1 MERNICAFLKRSDK
15 WYIGGGKKLI
25 WTPPF
30 PSFLHHPGLWDNA
43 GYYDFRVDPGFT
55 YDILNAGVSYEWRQ
69 TKREWTPACW
79 TCAYECDDLIL
90 KEEKALS
97 QGDFLGIKVTLT
109 NRTEKELT
117 LQTVLWT
124 AQKRNEDET
133 LEDTQ
138 LIRRRADHI
147 VYKKRLVKG
156 VRKPVTAYAGLIL
169 QNGRSANVSFSE
181 NTGNLPNW
189 RLTPFYEKLSPD
201 GLLNEESTDG
211 ISLNG
216 LLYMGIEAP
225 LTLLPGQTKSFLC
238 GMAMGSSAE
247 VVEQTLHDSM
257 AQDIVVESKTNWE
270 NYFRSVPDFS
280 CSEPKLE
287 KYYWYRWYGLRL
299 FTIDVEDGK
308 MHYPAVAEGLEYFRV
323 FITYS
328 AQCHMLET
336 RWMKE
341 DALAQGSLRNFIEN
355 QRSDGSFAGHIYLNG
370 VQENGFYHA
379 DWGRAL
385 QEAQAIHPDVEYLKG
400 VYEGLKRYA
409 AFFDEVRDRENS
421 GLYDVV
427 DQFETGQ
434 EFMSRYQAVDE
445 MADRYGWINNIRLKG
460 VDATV
465 YIYNLK
471 KALARIADKIGKV
484 EEVARWTTGAEK
496 IREAVLN
503 KMWDEEDGMF
513 YDVNPRDFTRTKIK
527 AAVCFYPYMTDIV
540 SEKHLAGMKTH
551 LLNKNEFW
559 TPYPV
564 PATAVGDAYFDPWAQ
579 WKGKR
584 HNCPWN
590 GRVWP
595 MTNSHIADALGISAR
610 RFSDKELRT
619 KTVEFI
625 KKFVG
630 MMFYEG
636 DIERPNCF
644 EHYNPF
650 NGKASVYRGVDDYQ
664 HSWVVDLYFR
674 YMIGLTV
681 GETQIEVDPFPFDCA
696 YEAKGVLIGG
706 KRWDFSWDGKHYAIS
721 VDGTVIHQDARL
733 HRTVFDK

>member
-1 MERNICAFLKRSDK
+1 MEKSILKFLKRTDK

-43 GYYDFRVDPGFT
+43 GYYDLRVDPGFT
-55 YDILNAGVSYEWRQ
+55 YDILENGVPYAWKQ
-69 TKREWTPACW
+69 IKREWTPACW
-79 TCAYECDDLIL
+79 TCDYEADGLL
-90 KEEKALS
+90 MKEEKTINPN
-97 QGDFLGIKVTLT
+97 DFLGIRVSLT
-109 NRTEKELT
+109 NRTEKT
-117 LQTVLWT
+117 VHLQTVVWT
-124 AQKRNEDET
+124 SQKRNEDEK

-138 LIRRRADHI
+138 FLRKTSDSVI
-147 VYKKRLVKG
+147 VKKRLIKG
-156 VRKPVTAYAGLIL
+156 VRKPVYAYAGLIL
-169 QNGRSANVSFSE
+169 KNGRSSNVSFSE

-189 RLTPFYEKLSPD
+189 RLTPFYEKLTPE
-201 GLLNEESTDG
+201 GLLGEATTDG

-216 LLYMGIEAP
+216 LLYMGIENT
-225 LTLLPGQTKSFLC
+225 LTLLPGETKSFLC
-238 GMAMGSSAE
+238 GLTMGSSAE
-247 VVEQTLHDSM
+247 MVEKTMYDSLET
-257 AQDIVVESKTNWE
+257 DIVAVSEQNW
-270 NYFRSVPDFS
+270 NSYFESVPAFS
-280 CSEPKLE
+280 CSDPWLE

-299 FTIDVEDGK
+299 FTINVQDGK

-336 RWMKE
+336 RWMHD
-341 DALAQGSLRNFIEN
+341 DAIAKGSLKNFVEN
-355 QRSDGSFAGHIYLNG
+355 QRADGSFVGHIYLNG

-379 DWGRAL
+379 DWGRVL
-385 QEAQAIHPDVEYLKG
+385 QEVQAVYPDINYLKS
-400 VYEGLKRYA
+400 VYEGLKKYVEY
-409 AFFDEVRDRENS
+409 FDTVRDPEKC

-445 MADRYGWINNIRLKG
+445 LADRYGWINNIRLKG

-471 KALARIADKIGKV
+471 KTLAWISEKIALPEESADWKV
-484 EEVARWTTGAEK
+484 GAEK
-496 IREAVLN
+496 IRSAVLE
-503 KMWDEEDGMF
+503 KMWDEEDDMF

-540 SEKHLAGMKTH
+540 SEKHLAGLKKH
-551 LLNKNEFW
+551 LLNEKEFW

-564 PATAVGDAYFDPWAQ
+564 PSTAVGDVYFDPWAQ

-584 HNCPWN
+584 HSCPWN

-610 RFSDKELRT
+610 RFSDQELRD

-644 EHYNPF
+644 EHYNPY

-674 YMIGLTV
+674 YLIGLTV
-681 GETQIEVDPFPFDCA
+681 SDKTVEIDPFPFGCT
-696 YEAKGVLIGG
+696 YEVKDVLIDG
-706 KRWDFSWDGKHYAIS
+706 KHWDFFWDGKQYTIS
-721 VDGTVIHQDARL
+721 VDGTVRYQDTRL
-733 HRTVFDK
+733 HKMVFEK